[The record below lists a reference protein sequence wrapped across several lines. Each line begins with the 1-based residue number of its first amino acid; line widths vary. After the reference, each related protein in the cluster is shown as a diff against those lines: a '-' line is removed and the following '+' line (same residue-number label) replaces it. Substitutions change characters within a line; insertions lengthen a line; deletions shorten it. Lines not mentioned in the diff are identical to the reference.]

1 MVGFA
6 LPRSHSTIQKRL
18 TGGSI
23 LEYTSILFDFFP
35 KSIGI
40 AVLRFYLGRYWFT
53 ILEYNDSYLKN

>member
-18 TGGSI
+18 TWGSI

-40 AVLRFYLGRYWFT
+40 AVLRVYLGRY
-53 ILEYNDSYLKN
+53 